1 MRDQLCVLCGKT
13 LHERGFF
20 DTELPDGDPRRGPY
34 HVTCY
39 FERVHVTGRGEYR
52 VSVGAIYGMPVLLMA
67 RHYGWLP
74 ERLAF
79 GAAGLLV
86 RIAFRLLGQRV
97 RLADRD
103 EYFLDALMQ
112 KPWAMSWMTANEPK
126 EKVSI

>member
-20 DTELPDGDPRRGPY
+20 DTELPADDPRRGPY

-39 FERVHVTGRGEYR
+39 FGRAHVTGQGEYR
-52 VSVGAIYGMPVLLMA
+52 VPLGAIYGMPVLLTA

-74 ERLAF
+74 KGLAF

-103 EYFLDALMQ
+103 ENFLDGLLQ
-112 KPWAMSWMTANEPK
+112 KPWAMSWMDANEPK
-126 EKVSI
+126 ES